1 MESNWVVV
9 GKFGRVHGI
18 KGLISVQSFTDP
30 IDNILSYQPWHIK
43 IKHKWR
49 PIGIHQTHIAGNKLI
64 VQVERYMT
72 REEASLLTNIEIAV
86 LRDLLPQL
94 EQDDGYYHHDLIG
107 LTVINNKQ
115 EKLGIITEIMTT
127 GANDVIVVQGETQT
141 LIPFVW
147 HHYVLDI
154 NLAQKQM
161 VVDWDASE
169 E

>member
-18 KGLISVQSFTDP
+18 KGLITVQSFTDP

-43 IKHKWR
+43 IKHKWC
-49 PIGIHQTHIAGNKLI
+49 PIGIHQTQIAGNKLI

-86 LRDLLPQL
+86 LRDLLPRL
-94 EQDDGYYHHDLIG
+94 EQDDNYYHHDLIG

-127 GANDVIVVQGETQT
+127 GANDVIVVQGATRI

-154 NLAQKQM
+154 NLTQNQM
-161 VVDWDASE
+161 VVDWDAAE